1 MPWIGGYGR
10 KCVLTGVSRHRCQ
23 GEPAHPWY
31 LEFRAPGVANA
42 RVNSGQ
48 RVSGMGASQHDM
60 RTTRPHPSAMDT
72 AEVLE
77 LSAELTVLLDWRG
90 AAGSG
95 WD

>member
-60 RTTRPHPSAMDT
+60 GTLKSHTTASFTLGMGR
-72 AEVLE
+72 
-77 LSAELTVLLDWRG
+77 
-90 AAGSG
+90 GSG
-95 WD
+95 TTALKTQVRESGR